1 MPQLFNAIL
10 KATGERLQ
18 VYLDI
23 GGKYYIS
30 PKYPTHNFLPE
41 EIEIIGEA

>member
-18 VYLDI
+18 VYLDVS
-23 GGKYYIS
+23 GKYYIS
-30 PKYPTHNFLPE
+30 PKYSSWNFLPE
-41 EIEIIGEA
+41 ELEIVGEA